1 MWVKNDILV
10 MSYDVIKLNSRWNMK
25 LGLKSSFL
33 VVFLVICLALVI
45 IVVKK
50 PKHSNDKPLATAK
63 PLVVGFVQLG
73 SESAWRNANSASIQK
88 AAHDIGFNLIFKNA
102 EGDQALQKQIIH
114 EFILEQVDVI
124 MFSPIVD
131 TGWDE
136 VLTEAKKAKIPVILT
151 DRAIKTK
158 DLNLYAVTVGSDFLL
173 EGRRAGKWLF
183 DNVPANKH
191 INVVELRG
199 LKGSTPTEDRAKG
212 FRQIIASNPNI
223 QIIDSQTGDFIKAR
237 GNLIMT
243 QMLKKHGKEINVV
256 FAHNDDM
263 ALGAIQA
270 IESYGLKPGKDILIV
285 SVDGERAA
293 LQAIKDGKSNVSVEC
308 TPLLGPV
315 AMEVA
320 KELISGKKLP
330 KKIISKEQVFT
341 TKNVD
346 KELPNRTY

>member
-1 MWVKNDILV
+1 
-10 MSYDVIKLNSRWNMK
+10 MK
-25 LGLKSSFL
+25 LGLKPLFL
-33 VVFLVICLALVI
+33 VVFLIICLALVVSI
-45 IVVKK
+45 TKK
-50 PKHSNDKPLATAK
+50 TRHSNDKPLGLSK

-102 EGDQALQKQIIH
+102 EGSQALQKQIMH

-131 TGWDE
+131 SGWDD

-158 DLNLYAVTVGSDFLL
+158 DPNLYAVMIGSDFLL
-173 EGRRAGKWLF
+173 EGKRAGRWLV

-191 INVVELRG
+191 INVIELRG

-212 FRQIIASNPNI
+212 FRQVIASNSNI
-223 QIIDSQTGDFIKAR
+223 KIIDSQTGDFIKAK

-243 QMLKKHGKEINVV
+243 QMLKKHGKKINVV
-256 FAHNDDM
+256 FSHNDDM

-315 AMEVA
+315 AMEIA
-320 KELISGKKLP
+320 KELVGGKKLP
-330 KKIISKEQVFT
+330 KRIISREKVFT
-341 TKNVD
+341 IRNVD